1 MDRDSN
7 TTTVNLLSNAS
18 KWEENSLTE
27 FRNTLPHALTCSSDN
42 EVFVVAVKTLIL
54 DAKFNYVIPDAPIL
68 QYQVQTDQA
77 IYTIDNVPLS
87 FDMIPT
93 TVIAKINDNTFP
105 DNLKIDYN
113 RATKQCILTL
123 KDITTKF
130 SIAFLEL
137 LGFIPQDFY
146 QYITPQPATTTT
158 AATTQTPKPPTNAH
172 VWNEIP
178 SKHRDISVSGVMS
191 FTSSKRINAMRLLP
205 KFLEI
210 KISNVLPAISN
221 VEEECIFRHSIN
233 ITRKDLSLKIMP
245 KQLEYAT
252 SSQTSLTEFKVTILD
267 DKQQKL
273 QLSRGQCSIMQ
284 LYIKKM
290 SLGEHKEKFF
300 IQINS
305 TKSSHLFPSNEISN
319 FTAALINP
327 ISLGVTDDWSVA
339 CRSITIPMNFHHFP
353 LTFDE
358 GLITLQKGTPEDGPQ
373 FIVRHARFGK
383 KHFPSNDSII
393 KEMNQVLNSMTK
405 NETLTCKLDPSN
417 KLVFV
422 SKLFKNIILSLHAD
436 LYYLLGGEEP
446 KPNDKLIT
454 HVGNKYAIILK
465 PGSTILTN
473 PVDRFA
479 LVPRA
484 VFVYASIVAN
494 SMLGSSE
501 TNLLKIY
508 HLEHDKEELVQDQY
522 MTLETTHLEYIPLS
536 VCDLRYISFQL
547 KDVTGRLLSFADMN
561 TPALISLVFRQ
572 N

>member
-1 MDRDSN
+1 MDRDST

-27 FRNTLPHALTCSSDN
+27 FRNALPYALTCSSDN

-54 DAKFNYVIPDAPIL
+54 DAKFNYIIPDTPIL
-68 QYQVQTDQA
+68 QYRVQAGQVHVINNVSIEYDMLPHVV
-77 IYTIDNVPLS
+77 ID
-87 FDMIPT
+87 
-93 TVIAKINDNTFP
+93 KINENTFP
-105 DNLKIDYN
+105 TNLKVGCN
-113 RATKQCILTL
+113 HATSQCILTL
-123 KDITTKF
+123 KDIDTEF

-137 LGFIPQDFY
+137 LGFIPQDLY
-146 QYITPQPATTTT
+146 QYMTTRV
-158 AATTQTPKPPTNAH
+158 ARSAH

-178 SKHRDISVSGVMS
+178 SKYRVISVTGVMS
-191 FTSSKRINAMRLLP
+191 FTSSKQINAMRLLP

-221 VEEECIFRHSIN
+221 VEEECIFRHSLN
-233 ITRKDLSLKIMP
+233 ISRKDLSLKIMP

-252 SSQTSLTEFKVTILD
+252 SSQTSLSEFKVTIFD

-273 QLSRGQCSIMQ
+273 QLKRGQCSILQ

-305 TKSSHLFPSNEISN
+305 AKSSHLFPSNEINN

-353 LTFDE
+353 LTFEE
-358 GLITLQKGTPEDGPQ
+358 GTLILQRGNPGDSQ
-373 FIVRHARFGK
+373 FLIRRVHFGK
-383 KHFPSNDSII
+383 KHFPSNESII
-393 KEMNQVLNSMTK
+393 KQLNEALISMTK
-405 NETLTCKLDPSN
+405 TDILTCKLSPAN
-417 KLVFV
+417 LFQLVTNLPP
-422 SKLFKNIILSLHAD
+422 KDDTDATLSLHAD
-436 LYYLLGGEEP
+436 LYHLLGGAEPSVDEEFI
-446 KPNDKLIT
+446 KCIEDKYVIS
-454 HVGNKYAIILK
+454 LK
-465 PGSTILTN
+465 PGTMTFAHPI
-473 PVDRFA
+473 DRFA
-479 LVPRA
+479 LIPRA

-501 TNLLKIY
+501 TNLLKVY
-508 HLEHDKEELVQDQY
+508 HLEHDKEELLQDQY
-522 MTLETTHLEYIPLS
+522 ITLETTHLEYIPLS
-536 VCDLRYISFQL
+536 ICDLRYISFQL
-547 KDVTGRLLSFADMN
+547 KDVTGRLLSFVNMD